1 MTEHKRRMR
10 SRVNLE
16 GKRKTFR
23 HFALA
28 PLALATLA
36 GCQPD
41 SPLRI
46 KVYEDID
53 SCKADGKAEL
63 GAQCDAAYKIA
74 QREADRTTEKFRKQA
89 ECELEYGVCESMPAG
104 LGFRPKLDAF
114 MVAPVKPEHYDN
126 YNISR
131 QYGDLFVQP
140 LFTSTSSYSDKYGK
154 LFFADGMKVGNAN
167 DIQHL
172 NFTMTDRYLHPLPTV
187 RLREENEG
195 FYTGNSNSNQSVNYG
210 SNVGQSVGQGTG
222 SSVANT
228 IANAYIAGR
237 VIDSLDD
244 ASERRHRERMY
255 NAARD
260 KEKQQQ
266 AMGGSGYKSGTS
278 STSTSKASSGF
289 KYDYKAKPV
298 VKTSSRGGWG
308 SSVSSRSSWGG

>member
-1 MTEHKRRMR
+1 MTDQKRRMR
-10 SRVNLE
+10 SRVNLV

-23 HFALA
+23 NFALA
-28 PLALATLA
+28 PIALATLA
-36 GCQPD
+36 GCQSD

-46 KVYEDID
+46 KVYEDVE
-53 SCKADGKAEL
+53 SCKADDKAQL

-89 ECELEYGVCESMPAG
+89 ECELEYGVCDVMPAG
-104 LGFRPKLDAF
+104 LGFRPRLDAF
-114 MVAPVKPEHYDN
+114 MVAPVKPEHYEN
-126 YNISR
+126 YYISR

-140 LFTSTSSYSDKYGK
+140 LFTSTSTYSDKYGK
-154 LFFADGMKVGNAN
+154 LFFADGMTVGNAN
-167 DIQHL
+167 DIDHL
-172 NFTMTDRYLHPLPTV
+172 SFKMTDRYLHPLPTV
-187 RLREENEG
+187 RLRSEQDSS
-195 FYTGNSNSNQSVNYG
+195 YTSAEVNPRSND
-210 SNVGQSVGQGTG
+210 GQHSGH
-222 SSVANT
+222 SVANT

-237 VIDSLDD
+237 VIDAVDD

-266 AMGGSGYKSGTS
+266 AMGGTGYQSSSSSKTSG
-278 STSTSKASSGF
+278 GF
-289 KYDYKAKPV
+289 KYDYKSKPV

>member
-1 MTEHKRRMR
+1 MTELKRRMR
-10 SRVNLE
+10 SRIKLE

-46 KVYEDID
+46 KVYQDVD
-53 SCKADGKAEL
+53 ACKADGKAEL
-63 GAQCDAAYKIA
+63 GTQCDAAYKIA

-89 ECELEYGVCESMPAG
+89 ECELEYGVCEAMPAG
-104 LGFRPKLDAF
+104 LGYRPKLDAF

-126 YNISR
+126 YDISQ

-154 LFFADGMKVGNAN
+154 LFFADGMKVGDAN
-167 DIQHL
+167 NISHL

-187 RLREENEG
+187 RLRNEDDG
-195 FYTGNSNSNQSVNYG
+195 FYTGNSGGNNNSNYG
-210 SNVGQSVGQGTG
+210 SSIGQGIGQGTG

-237 VIDSLDD
+237 VIDALDD
-244 ASERRHRERMY
+244 SSERRHKERMY

-260 KEKQQQ
+260 AEKKQQ
-266 AMGGSGYKSGTS
+266 AMSGAGYKTS
-278 STSTSKASSGF
+278 SSSTTSSGF
-289 KYDYKAKPV
+289 KSDYKAKPV